1 MVFGWFN
8 TREVTEFGES
18 LAGFVAERIPN
29 KSPKKAPE
37 ALSKLFAQVAR
48 FKESHKLNMYK
59 KAKLANAFRWK
70 LIDHGYTEEFAE
82 EMAKELLLH
91 L

>member
-1 MVFGWFN
+1 MVFDWFKA
-8 TREVTEFGES
+8 REVTEFGAF
-18 LAGFVAERIPN
+18 LADFLAERIPT

-37 ALSKLFAQVAR
+37 ALAKLFAHVER

-59 KAKLANAFRWK
+59 KAKLANAFKWK
-70 LIDHGYTEEFAE
+70 LIDHGYANEFIE
-82 EMAKELLLH
+82 EMTKELLLH

>member
-1 MVFGWFN
+1 MVFDWFKA
-8 TREVTEFGES
+8 RDVTEFGVT
-18 LAGFVAERIPN
+18 LADFLAERIPS

-37 ALSKLFAQVAR
+37 ALAKLFAQVER

-59 KAKLANAFRWK
+59 KAKLANAFKWR
-70 LIDHGYTEEFAE
+70 LIDHGYTDEFIE
-82 EMAKELLLH
+82 EMTKELLLY